1 MSKPQ
6 IKVCGLTN
14 TVDAHLCAALG
25 VDMLGLNFS
34 PQSLR
39 CLDVK
44 EAREIVSVV
53 RADFPQVKLIG
64 LFVDQPLDL
73 VQGTIS
79 DLLLDGVQL
88 HGNETPE
95 FVHSVQA
102 PFRIKALR
110 VAPDFSLTNAYDC
123 DAILLD
129 TWSPDRLGGTGETF
143 DWSIAAQLRDRVRRL
158 ILAGGLGPD
167 NVSAAIRT
175 VRPFAVDVCSGVE
188 DAPGRKSETK
198 LRRFIAAVRASE
210 SVETAA

>member
-64 LFVDQPLDL
+64 LFVDQPLDF

-95 FVHSVQA
+95 FVRSVQA

-129 TWSPDRLGGTGETF
+129 TWSPDRPGGTGETF

-175 VRPFAVDVCSGVE
+175 VRP
-188 DAPGRKSETK
+188 
-198 LRRFIAAVRASE
+198 
-210 SVETAA
+210 

>member
-1 MSKPQ
+1 
-6 IKVCGLTN
+6 
-14 TVDAHLCAALG
+14 
-25 VDMLGLNFS
+25 
-34 PQSLR
+34 
-39 CLDVK
+39 
-44 EAREIVSVV
+44 
-53 RADFPQVKLIG
+53 
-64 LFVDQPLDL
+64 
-73 VQGTIS
+73 
-79 DLLLDGVQL
+79 
-88 HGNETPE
+88 
-95 FVHSVQA
+95 
-102 PFRIKALR
+102 R

-129 TWSPDRLGGTGETF
+129 TWSPDRPGGTGETF

-188 DAPGRKSETK
+188 DAPGRKSDTK

>member
-102 PFRIKALR
+102 
-110 VAPDFSLTNAYDC
+110 
-123 DAILLD
+123 
-129 TWSPDRLGGTGETF
+129 
-143 DWSIAAQLRDRVRRL
+143 
-158 ILAGGLGPD
+158 
-167 NVSAAIRT
+167 
-175 VRPFAVDVCSGVE
+175 
-188 DAPGRKSETK
+188 
-198 LRRFIAAVRASE
+198 
-210 SVETAA
+210 